1 MASDRSPAPIA
12 LKVVIAGG
20 FGVGKTTTVGAIS
33 EIEPLSTDAAMTD
46 VGADVDVAPLTPDKV
61 DTTAALD
68 FGRITFPDGIVLY
81 LFGTPGQERF
91 SFMWDELA
99 RGAVGAIVVAD
110 TRRLAESFP
119 AIDFFEDLGVPF
131 IVAVNCFDGRIL
143 HSTDRRPRCDRGRSG
158 RSGRTVRREGSHH
171 RQARPRDP
179 RRALVGAGTRR
190 SGGGRERPELNRRG
204 RITACADPPDKAL
217 SGNLTTRQMQ
227 RGRWRDEE
235 GDS

>member
-1 MASDRSPAPIA
+1 MASDRAPAPIA

-20 FGVGKTTTVGAIS
+20 FGVGKTTTVGSIS

-46 VGADVDVAPLTPDKV
+46 VGADIDIATLTPEKV

-91 SFMWDELA
+91 AFMWDELA

-110 TRRLAESFP
+110 TRRLADSFP

-131 IVAVNCFDGRIL
+131 VVAVNCFDGKIL
-143 HSTDRRPRCDRGRSG
+143 HAPADVREAVAVDPDVPVELFDARDRDSVKQVLVVLVEHSLGLARADLVA
-158 RSGRTVRREGSHH
+158 TAGS
-171 RQARPRDP
+171 P
-179 RRALVGAGTRR
+179 G
-190 SGGGRERPELNRRG
+190 
-204 RITACADPPDKAL
+204 
-217 SGNLTTRQMQ
+217 
-227 RGRWRDEE
+227 
-235 GDS
+235 

>member
-1 MASDRSPAPIA
+1 VCSNDSWRVSVASDRAAAPIA

-33 EIEPLSTDAAMTD
+33 EIEPLTTDAAMTD
-46 VGADVDVAPLTPDKV
+46 VGSRVDVATLTPDKV

-68 FGRITFPDGIVLY
+68 FGRITFPDDIVLY

-91 SFMWDELA
+91 AFMWDELA

-131 IVAVNCFDGRIL
+131 IVAVNCFDGKVL
-143 HSTDRRPRCDRGRSG
+143 HAIEDVREAVAIDPEVPMELFDARDRDRVKHVLAVLVEHSLGM
-158 RSGRTVRREGSHH
+158 
-171 RQARPRDP
+171 ARAD
-179 RRALVGAGTRR
+179 LVAAAG
-190 SGGGRERPELNRRG
+190 GP
-204 RITACADPPDKAL
+204 A
-217 SGNLTTRQMQ
+217 
-227 RGRWRDEE
+227 
-235 GDS
+235 

>member
-1 MASDRSPAPIA
+1 VA

-20 FGVGKTTTVGAIS
+20 FGVGKTTTVGSIS

-46 VGADVDVAPLTPDKV
+46 VGVGVDVSTLTPDKV

-68 FGRITFPDGIVLY
+68 FGRITFPDDIVLY

-91 SFMWDELA
+91 AFMWDELA

-131 IVAVNCFDGRIL
+131 VVAVNCFDGRIL
-143 HSTDRRPRCDRGRSG
+143 HPTDDVREAVAVDPDVPVVLFDARDRDAVKHVLAILVERSLG
-158 RSGRTVRREGSHH
+158 LARADLVAASGAPG
-171 RQARPRDP
+171 
-179 RRALVGAGTRR
+179 
-190 SGGGRERPELNRRG
+190 
-204 RITACADPPDKAL
+204 
-217 SGNLTTRQMQ
+217 
-227 RGRWRDEE
+227 
-235 GDS
+235 

>member
-1 MASDRSPAPIA
+1 MASDRAPAPIA

-20 FGVGKTTTVGAIS
+20 FGVGKTTTVGSIS

-46 VGADVDVAPLTPDKV
+46 VGIGIDTSALTPEKV

-110 TRRLAESFP
+110 TRRLAESFA

-131 IVAVNCFDGRIL
+131 IVAVNCFDGRMLHAPADVREAIAVDPDVPVELFDARDRDTVKHVLAIL
-143 HSTDRRPRCDRGRSG
+143 VERSLG
-158 RSGRTVRREGSHH
+158 L
-171 RQARPRDP
+171 ARAD
-179 RRALVGAGTRR
+179 LVAAAGTA
-190 SGGGRERPELNRRG
+190 G
-204 RITACADPPDKAL
+204 
-217 SGNLTTRQMQ
+217 
-227 RGRWRDEE
+227 
-235 GDS
+235 

>member
-1 MASDRSPAPIA
+1 VASDRAPAPIA

-20 FGVGKTTTVGAIS
+20 FGVGKTTTVGSIS

-46 VGADVDVAPLTPDKV
+46 VGVGVDVATLTPDKV

-91 SFMWDELA
+91 AFMWDELA

-110 TRRLAESFP
+110 TRRLADSFP

-131 IVAVNCFDGRIL
+131 IVAVNCFDGKIL
-143 HSTDRRPRCDRGRSG
+143 HSPEDVREAVAVDRDVPVELFDARDRATVKHVLAILVERSLG
-158 RSGRTVRREGSHH
+158 LARADLVAAAGS
-171 RQARPRDP
+171 P
-179 RRALVGAGTRR
+179 G
-190 SGGGRERPELNRRG
+190 
-204 RITACADPPDKAL
+204 
-217 SGNLTTRQMQ
+217 
-227 RGRWRDEE
+227 
-235 GDS
+235 

>member
-1 MASDRSPAPIA
+1 MASDRASTPIA

-46 VGADVDVAPLTPDKV
+46 VGVDIDAAPLTPDKV

-68 FGRITFPDGIVLY
+68 FGRITFSDGIVLY

-143 HSTDRRPRCDRGRSG
+143 HATADVRDAIAVDPDVPVELFDARDRATVKHVLAILVERSLG
-158 RSGRTVRREGSHH
+158 LARADLVAAAGS
-171 RQARPRDP
+171 P
-179 RRALVGAGTRR
+179 
-190 SGGGRERPELNRRG
+190 S
-204 RITACADPPDKAL
+204 
-217 SGNLTTRQMQ
+217 
-227 RGRWRDEE
+227 
-235 GDS
+235 

>member
-1 MASDRSPAPIA
+1 VTSDRTPAPIA

-20 FGVGKTTTVGAIS
+20 FGVGKTTTVGSIS

-46 VGADVDVAPLTPDKV
+46 VGVGVDVATFTPGKV

-91 SFMWDELA
+91 SFMWEELA

-110 TRRLAESFP
+110 TRRLADSFP

-131 IVAVNCFDGRIL
+131 IVAVNCFDGKIL
-143 HSTDRRPRCDRGRSG
+143 HGPADVREAIAVDRDVPVELFDARDRAAVRHALAILVERSLG
-158 RSGRTVRREGSHH
+158 L
-171 RQARPRDP
+171 AR
-179 RRALVGAGTRR
+179 AELVAAGFT
-190 SGGGRERPELNRRG
+190 G
-204 RITACADPPDKAL
+204 
-217 SGNLTTRQMQ
+217 
-227 RGRWRDEE
+227 
-235 GDS
+235 